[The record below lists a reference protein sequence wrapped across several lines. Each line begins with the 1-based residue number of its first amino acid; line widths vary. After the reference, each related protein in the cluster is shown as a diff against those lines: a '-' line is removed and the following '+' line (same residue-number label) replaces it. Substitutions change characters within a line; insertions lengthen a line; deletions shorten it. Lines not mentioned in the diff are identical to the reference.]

1 MTIDTAA
8 EAVTSQP
15 TRADLML
22 VDADVHEGLTSIQQ
36 LDPYLDDLGRRWI
49 RQHNGDHVRV
59 AGEPFVSPVGN
70 QAHARA
76 DWLLEDGSAGTRLEP
91 MQRHLFEHEGVS
103 LAILNGF
110 FYLSAKEGSYE
121 YSRKVLSAYND
132 WQIAEWLDKEPR
144 LRGSVHVVADDPA
157 AAAREIDR
165 VGEHPQ
171 IVQVFL
177 PLVTDRQYG
186 SPMYHPIFEAA
197 VRNDLAV
204 AFHHGQHTRTLFGWP
219 RYYIEWHM
227 MAAPQSAQN
236 QLLSLICNGVFDR
249 FPELTAV
256 FLESG
261 VAWVPW
267 FMWRL
272 DEQYRES
279 QSEVPWVKRLPS
291 EHMRS
296 NVRISTQPL
305 GDITPKQFAQ
315 LVDMAGTEDIFVFS
329 TDYPHYDGDSVD
341 FLQNRAVSAELSQ
354 KVRYQNALNSYP
366 RLRSLSA

>member
-1 MTIDTAA
+1 MTVDIESDPRTRNA
-8 EAVTSQP
+8 SP
-15 TRADLML
+15 TPLTL
-22 VDADVHEGLTSIQQ
+22 VDTDVHEGLRSIEQ
-36 LDPYLDDLGRRWI
+36 LEPYLDDLGRYWI
-49 RQHNGDHVRV
+49 RQNNGAHTRV
-59 AGEPFVSPVGN
+59 EGEPFVSPVGN
-70 QAHARA
+70 TAHARGE
-76 DWLLEDGSAGTRLEP
+76 WVLEDGTAGTSLDL
-91 MQRHLFEHEGVS
+91 MAKHLFEEEAVS
-103 LAILNGF
+103 IAILNGF
-110 FYLSAKEGSYE
+110 FYMSARGGSYE
-121 YSRKVLSAYND
+121 YCRAVLSAYND
-132 WQIAEWLDKEPR
+132 WQIEEWLNKDSR

-157 AAAREIDR
+157 LAAAEIDR
-165 VGEHPQ
+165 VAEHPQ

-186 SPMYHPIFEAA
+186 SPMYHPIYEAA
-197 VRNDLAV
+197 VRNNLAV
-204 AFHHGQHTRTLFGWP
+204 AFHHGSHTRTLFGWP

-249 FPELTAV
+249 YPELTAV

-279 QSEVPWVKRLPS
+279 KAEVPWVRRLPS

-296 NVRISTQPL
+296 NVRIATQPL
-305 GDITPKQFAQ
+305 GDITPKQFVQ
-315 LVDMAGTEDIFVFS
+315 LVEMAGTEDLFMFS
-329 TDYPHYDGDSVD
+329 TDYPHYDGDSAD
-341 FLQNRAVSAELSQ
+341 FLANRAVSDELAR
-354 KVRYQNALNSYP
+354 KVRYQNALDSYP